1 MHFVQSFNTHVLQTQ
16 FNGLTPNATDLAFQ
30 KINLIVL
37 CFLLLPPPSPYH
49 LSRISYSLPD
59 FFFFIL
65 NFTNKEVAWFH
76 STQSQEV
83 LNPKR
88 IEYILEWNLIEKSVK
103 RPFFCTLYMICTLW
117 NPFQTERDW
126 QNSYRVIL

>member
-1 MHFVQSFNTHVLQTQ
+1 MHFLQSFNTHVLQTQ

-88 IEYILEWNLIEKSVK
+88 IEYISEWNLKEKRVK
-103 RPFFCTLYMICTLW
+103 RPFFLYTLHDLYTLKSLSDW
-117 NPFQTERDW
+117 KGLKNFIPRDF
-126 QNSYRVIL
+126 